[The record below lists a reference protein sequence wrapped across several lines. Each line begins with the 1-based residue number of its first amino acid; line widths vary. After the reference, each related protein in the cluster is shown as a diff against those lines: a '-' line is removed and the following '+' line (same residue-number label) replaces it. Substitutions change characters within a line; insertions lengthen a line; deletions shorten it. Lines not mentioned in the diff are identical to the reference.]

1 MARKAELEKQMA
13 APGFWDDAETAR
25 QVVAELKTLKTIIE
39 PVGELVR
46 KADDLGVLLE
56 LLEDHPD
63 EQARRDAAGE
73 LVSLSEQLE
82 RVELMTL
89 LSGRD
94 DARNCY
100 FSIQAGTGGAD
111 AFDFA
116 EMLYRMYLKFF
127 ERHGFQPTEL
137 SSKPG
142 EEAGIQS
149 VSLFVTG
156 PYAYGMLSTEIGVH
170 RLLRISPYNAQGKRQ
185 TSFASVDALPEMEEI
200 RVELDWDKDVREDTY
215 RASGAGGQHVNKTSS
230 AVRLTHLPTRV
241 VVQCQ
246 NERSQHKNRATARK
260 MLASK
265 LYRLEEQKRD
275 AELAKLYS
283 EKGEIAWGNQM
294 RSYCLYGT
302 QYVKDHRTNVS
313 TPNPQVVL
321 DGELKPFMEAELRRR
336 AAQQAKSG

>member
-1 MARKAELEKQMA
+1 MSA
-13 APGFWDDAETAR
+13 AGFWDDAEATR
-25 QVVAELKTLKTIIE
+25 GVVAELKTLKAVIE
-39 PVGELVR
+39 PVSELLSKV
-46 KADDLGVLLE
+46 DDLGVLLE
-56 LLEDHPD
+56 LAEDDAD
-63 EQARRDAAGE
+63 EQARRDVVGD
-73 LVSLSEQLE
+73 LVSLSEDLE

-89 LSGRD
+89 LSGQN

-116 EMLYRMYLKFF
+116 EMLYRMYLRFF
-127 ERHGFQPTEL
+127 ERHGFEAQEL
-137 SSKPG
+137 SLKPG
-142 EEAGIQS
+142 EEAGLQS
-149 VSLFVTG
+149 VNLLVSG
-156 PYAYGMLSTEIGVH
+156 PYAYGILSTEMGVH

-185 TSFASVDALPEMEEI
+185 TSFASVDALPEMDEI
-200 RVELDWDKDVREDTY
+200 QVDLDWDKDVREDTY

-230 AVRLTHLPTRV
+230 AVRLTHLPSNV

-260 MLASK
+260 MLAAR

-313 TPNPQVVL
+313 TSNPQNAL
-321 DGELKPFMEAELRRR
+321 DGNLKPFMEAELRRR
-336 AAQQAKSG
+336 AAQQAKRSQQRTAR